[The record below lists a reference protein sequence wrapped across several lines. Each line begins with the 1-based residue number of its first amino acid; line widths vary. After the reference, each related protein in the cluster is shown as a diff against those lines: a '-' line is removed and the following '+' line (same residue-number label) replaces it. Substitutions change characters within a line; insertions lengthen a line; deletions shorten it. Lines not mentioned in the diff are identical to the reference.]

1 MNGSRRVDELRNIG
15 ATIAKRLN
23 EVGIFSEQDLCSLGA
38 VEAHRRIRNKHSEK
52 SLPVCYYL
60 YSFEAALR
68 DVHWDD
74 LPESRK
80 RALRDQLGE
89 QSGAPN
95 AHPRHVSCGARKRD
109 AADRESP

>member
-1 MNGSRRVDELRNIG
+1 MDELRNIG

-23 EVGIFSEQDLCSLGA
+23 EVGILSEHDLCSIGA
-38 VEAHRRIRNKHSEK
+38 VEAHRRIRNKHPEK

-95 AHPRHVSCGARKRD
+95 AHPRHVSCGARKR
-109 AADRESP
+109 ATADRG